1 MVHPINLFTKLVS
14 HSLKRSRGFLA
25 PYSLK
30 TLRGP
35 GTFPA
40 MGNVTGLGEGVT
52 EPRSLEDILLSGC

>member
-1 MVHPINLFTKLVS
+1 MVQTVNLFTKLVNR
-14 HSLKRSRGFLA
+14 SLKRSRGFLA

-40 MGNVTGLGEGVT
+40 MGNVTGLSEGVT
-52 EPRSLEDILLSGC
+52 ELRSLEDILLSGC